1 MLLGTKSRKTL
12 LLRHIFVGSSAIV
25 LAYSI
30 FLSRNELPFDIS
42 IWRALGD
49 TAFIFLFVTLAIG
62 PLAKLWKPVS
72 RLVSWR
78 RETGIWFALLA
89 LTHFIRVSDYA
100 LSEPGIEL
108 PRLLGLVALF
118 WALVLA
124 ATSSDRAV
132 NFLGPSAW
140 KWLHGMAYVIFYL
153 VAAHA
158 MYFLYWR
165 YSETNWFQ
173 YAYIGM
179 AFAVPLLQI
188 GAFVKE
194 VIRQRVGKV
203 TVEAKKLKLPIL
215 EQRIIAE
222 KTCEISFDLSG
233 KEFKFL
239 AGQYVRVSVPTL
251 LHPDPRGSSR
261 LFSITS
267 SPTDGKKITVAFRD
281 SGSGFKK
288 TLMELPPGSPVSIEG
303 PFGYLTLPKDNTR
316 PLVFIAGGIGITPFM
331 SMIRFVIKQKIAHK
345 ITLLYANRNIE
356 NAAYVEELITITK
369 QNPLF
374 SLQNRFGRIDAEF
387 IQQTVQDLDS
397 AAWYIVGLPVMV
409 ADMRSLLLQLGVKE
423 DSIYF
428 EDFTGY

>member
-12 LLRHIFVGSSAIV
+12 LLRHALVGSTATA
-25 LAYSI
+25 LAYGI
-30 FLSRNELPFDIS
+30 FLSRSELPFDPG

-49 TAFIFLFVTLAIG
+49 TAFIFLCATLAIG
-62 PLAKLWKPVS
+62 PLAKLWKPAL

-78 RETGIWFALLA
+78 RETGIWFALIALA
-89 LTHFIRVSDYA
+89 HFIQVVDYA
-100 LSEPGIEL
+100 LLEPGIEL
-108 PRLLGLVALF
+108 PRLLGFVALF

-158 MYFLYWR
+158 MYFLFWR
-165 YSETNWFQ
+165 YPETNWFQ
-173 YAYIGM
+173 YAYLGM
-179 AFAVPLLQI
+179 VFAVPLLQI
-188 GAFVKE
+188 AAFVKE
-194 VIRQRVGKV
+194 VVRQRDGKV
-203 TVEAKKLKLPIL
+203 TVETKKLHLPIL

-222 KTCEISFDLSG
+222 KTGEISFDLSG
-233 KEFKFL
+233 KEFEFL
-239 AGQYVRVSVPTL
+239 PGQYIRVSVPTL
-251 LHPDPRGSSR
+251 LHSDPRGPSR
-261 LFSITS
+261 LFSLTS
-267 SPTDGKKITVAFRD
+267 SPTDVKRITVAFRN

-331 SMIRFVIKQKIAHK
+331 SIIRFVTKQKTLHN
-345 ITLLYANRNIE
+345 ITLLYANRTIE
-356 NAAYVEELITITK
+356 NAAYAEELAVIAK

-374 SLQNRFGRIDAEF
+374 SLHNQLGRIDAEC
-387 IQQTVQDLDS
+387 IQKTVQDLS
-397 AAWYIVGLPVMV
+397 GAAWYIVGLPVMV
-409 ADMRSLLLQLGVKE
+409 TDMRSLLLQLGVKE
-423 DSIYF
+423 DAIYF

>member
-12 LLRHIFVGSSAIV
+12 LLRHILVGSTATA
-25 LAYSI
+25 LAYGI
-30 FLSRNELPFDIS
+30 FLSRDEFPFDVS

-49 TAFIFLFVTLAIG
+49 TAFIFLFFTLAVG
-62 PLAKLWKPVS
+62 PLAKLWKPAL
-72 RLVSWR
+72 RFVSWR

-89 LTHFIRVSDYA
+89 LAHFIRVIDYA
-100 LSEPGIEL
+100 LLEPGIEL
-108 PRLLGLVALF
+108 ARLLGFVALF

-158 MYFLYWR
+158 MYFLFWHYP
-165 YSETNWFQ
+165 ETNWFQ
-173 YAYIGM
+173 YAYVGM
-179 AFAVPLLQI
+179 VFAVPLLQI
-188 GAFVKE
+188 AAFVKE
-194 VIRQRVGKV
+194 VVRQRAGKV
-203 TVEAKKLKLPIL
+203 ILETKKLQLPIL

-233 KEFKFL
+233 KEFEFL
-239 AGQYVRVSVPTL
+239 AGQYIRVGVPTL

-261 LFSITS
+261 LFSLTS
-267 SPTDGKKITVAFRD
+267 SPTDVKRITVAFRN

-288 TLMELPPGSPVSIEG
+288 TLMELLPGSPVSIEG
-303 PFGYLTLPKDNTR
+303 PFGYLTLPKDDTR

-331 SMIRFVIKQKIAHK
+331 SMIRFVTKQKTPHK
-345 ITLLYANRNIE
+345 ITLLYANRTVE
-356 NAAYVEELITITK
+356 NAAYIEELTTIAK

-387 IQQTVQDLDS
+387 IQKTVQDLDS

-409 ADMRSLLLQLGVKE
+409 ADMHSLLLQLGVKE
-423 DSIYF
+423 DAIYF